1 MENRDT
7 LAFLFIHFK
16 QVVGKSKVNRM
27 TKEALAKSV
36 GPSIIGF
43 RTESPDANEVQQAAK
58 YQVRILVVVLLFSN
72 LKQLRRG

>member
-1 MENRDT
+1 
-7 LAFLFIHFK
+7 
-16 QVVGKSKVNRM
+16 M